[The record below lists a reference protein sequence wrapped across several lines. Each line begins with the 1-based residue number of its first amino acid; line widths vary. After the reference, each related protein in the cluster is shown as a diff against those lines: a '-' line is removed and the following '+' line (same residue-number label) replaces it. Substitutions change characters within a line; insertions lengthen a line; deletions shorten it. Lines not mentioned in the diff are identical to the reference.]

1 MSKKHIL
8 NAGICC
14 ICTAVIF
21 GLHFSVYGRML
32 LQEPFLCWFHTCAVF
47 ICISPTGRPGRDNEN
62 RGFPPNHIVTR
73 LCQLIWCAIL
83 CTIPYVLCIEPY
95 SLDNWI
101 FLPLWATLS
110 IIELRYREQN
120 STAYAA
126 AMVAVLCIT
135 GAFLLITHPITAS
148 QAQSIVEQAG
158 YTDCAYYKVNPNN
171 NTAYKD
177 GRDSEA
183 LYFTAPEPADKS
195 RLLCLFRQTRMAKN
209 TVFLFLIF
217 RGTIDEEQNKEFNLY
232 GIQNHHQTGRLG
244 AEARRI

>member
-1 MSKKHIL
+1 MSKKHVM

-21 GLHFSVYGRML
+21 YLHFFVYGRML
-32 LQEPFLCWFHTCAVF
+32 LDNPVLVGAACAVF
-47 ICISPTGRPGRDNEN
+47 IASAAGRTGEEREPW
-62 RGFPPNHIVTR
+62 FPPNHIVTR
-73 LCQLIWCAIL
+73 LCQLIFCGIL
-83 CTIPYVLCIEPY
+83 CTIPYILFTEPY

-120 STAYAA
+120 STAYTVTMA
-126 AMVAVLCIT
+126 VALCVT

-148 QAQSIVEQAG
+148 QAQNIVEQAG
-158 YTDCAYYKVNPNN
+158 YTNCVYYKVNPNN

-195 RLLCLFRQTRMAKN
+195 DCYAFSANKDGEKYGVL
-209 TVFLFLIF
+209 VSYF
-217 RGTIDEEQNKEFNLY
+217 RGTIDEEQKQ
-232 GIQNHHQTGRLG
+232 GV
-244 AEARRI
+244 

>member
-1 MSKKHIL
+1 MSKKHIM

-21 GLHFSVYGRML
+21 GLHFFVYGRML
-32 LQEPFLCWFHTCAVF
+32 LDNPVLVGATCAVF
-47 ICISPTGRPGRDNEN
+47 IASAAGRTGEEREPW
-62 RGFPPNHIVTR
+62 FPPNHIVTR
-73 LCQLIWCAIL
+73 LCQLIFCGIL
-83 CTIPYVLCIEPY
+83 CTIPYILFTEPY

-148 QAQSIVEQAG
+148 QAQNIVEQAG
-158 YTDCAYYKVNPNN
+158 YTDCVYYKVNPNN

-183 LYFTAPEPADKS
+183 LYFTAPEPADMSDYYAFSANKDGEKYGVLVS
-195 RLLCLFRQTRMAKN
+195 Y
-209 TVFLFLIF
+209 F
-217 RGTIDEEQNKEFNLY
+217 RGTIDEEQKQ
-232 GIQNHHQTGRLG
+232 GV
-244 AEARRI
+244 

>member
-1 MSKKHIL
+1 MSKKHIM

-21 GLHFSVYGRML
+21 YLHFFVYGWML
-32 LQEPFLCWFHTCAVF
+32 LDNPVLVGATCAVV
-47 ICISPTGRPGRDNEN
+47 IASAAGRTGEEREPW
-62 RGFPPNHIVTR
+62 FPPNHIVTR
-73 LCQLIWCAIL
+73 LCQLIFCGIL
-83 CTIPYVLCIEPY
+83 CTIPYILFTEPY

-148 QAQSIVEQAG
+148 QAQNIVEQAG
-158 YTDCAYYKVNPNN
+158 YTDCVYYKVNPNN

-183 LYFTAPEPADKS
+183 LYFTTPEPADKS
-195 RLLCLFRQTRMAKN
+195 DCYAFSANKDGEKYGVL
-209 TVFLFLIF
+209 VSYF
-217 RGTIDEEQNKEFNLY
+217 RGTIDEEQKQ
-232 GIQNHHQTGRLG
+232 GV
-244 AEARRI
+244 

>member
-1 MSKKHIL
+1 MSKKHIM

-21 GLHFSVYGRML
+21 GLHFFVYGQML
-32 LQEPFLCWFHTCAVF
+32 LDNPVLVGATCAVF
-47 ICISPTGRPGRDNEN
+47 IASAAGRTGEEREPW
-62 RGFPPNHIVTR
+62 FPPNHIVTR
-73 LCQLIWCAIL
+73 LCQLIFCGIL
-83 CTIPYVLCIEPY
+83 CTIPYILFTEPY

-120 STAYAA
+120 STAYAVTMA
-126 AMVAVLCIT
+126 VALCVT

-148 QAQSIVEQAG
+148 QAQNIVEQAG
-158 YTDCAYYKVNPNN
+158 YTNCVYYKVNPNN

-195 RLLCLFRQTRMAKN
+195 DYYAFSANKDGEKYGVL
-209 TVFLFLIF
+209 VSYF
-217 RGTIDEEQNKEFNLY
+217 RGTIDEEQKQ
-232 GIQNHHQTGRLG
+232 GV
-244 AEARRI
+244 

>member
-21 GLHFSVYGRML
+21 GLHFFVYGRML
-32 LQEPFLCWFHTCAVF
+32 LDNPVLIGATCAVF
-47 ICISPTGRPGRDNEN
+47 IASAAGRTGEEREPW
-62 RGFPPNHIVTR
+62 FPPNHIVTR

-148 QAQSIVEQAG
+148 QTQSIVEQAG

-183 LYFTAPEPADKS
+183 LYFTAPEPTDKS
-195 RLLCLFRQTRMAKN
+195 DYYAFSANKDGEKYGVL
-209 TVFLFLIF
+209 VSYF
-217 RGTIDEEQNKEFNLY
+217 RGTIEVQEKQ
-232 GIQNHHQTGRLG
+232 GV
-244 AEARRI
+244 

>member
-1 MSKKHIL
+1 MRKKHIM

-21 GLHFSVYGRML
+21 YLHFFVYGRML
-32 LQEPFLCWFHTCAVF
+32 LDNPVLVGATFAVF
-47 ICISPTGRPGRDNEN
+47 IASAAGRTGEEREPW
-62 RGFPPNHIVTR
+62 FPPNHIVTR
-73 LCQLIWCAIL
+73 LCQLIFCGIL
-83 CTIPYVLCIEPY
+83 CTIPYILFTEPY

-148 QAQSIVEQAG
+148 QAQNIVEQAG
-158 YTDCAYYKVNPNN
+158 YTNCVYYKVNPNN

-183 LYFTAPEPADKS
+183 LYFTAPEPADRSDCYAFSANKDGEKYGVLVS
-195 RLLCLFRQTRMAKN
+195 Y
-209 TVFLFLIF
+209 F
-217 RGTIDEEQNKEFNLY
+217 RGTIDEEQKQ
-232 GIQNHHQTGRLG
+232 GV
-244 AEARRI
+244 

>member
-1 MSKKHIL
+1 MSNKHIM

-21 GLHFSVYGRML
+21 GLHFFVYGRML
-32 LQEPFLCWFHTCAVF
+32 LDNPVLVGAVCFIFIASAAGRTGEEREPW
-47 ICISPTGRPGRDNEN
+47 
-62 RGFPPNHIVTR
+62 FPPNHIVTR
-73 LCQLIWCAIL
+73 LCQLIFCGIL
-83 CTIPYVLCIEPY
+83 CTIPYILFTEPY

-148 QAQSIVEQAG
+148 QAQNIVEQAG
-158 YTDCAYYKVNPNN
+158 YTDCVYYKVNPNN

-183 LYFTAPEPADKS
+183 LYFTAPEPADMSDYYAFSANKDGEKYGVLVS
-195 RLLCLFRQTRMAKN
+195 Y
-209 TVFLFLIF
+209 F
-217 RGTIDEEQNKEFNLY
+217 RGTIDEEQKQ
-232 GIQNHHQTGRLG
+232 GV
-244 AEARRI
+244 

>member
-1 MSKKHIL
+1 MSKKYIM

-21 GLHFSVYGRML
+21 YLHFFVYGRIL
-32 LQEPFLCWFHTCAVF
+32 LDNPVLVGATCAVF
-47 ICISPTGRPGRDNEN
+47 IASAAGRTGEEQEPW
-62 RGFPPNHIVTR
+62 FPPNHIVTR
-73 LCQLIWCAIL
+73 LCQLIFCGIL
-83 CTIPYVLCIEPY
+83 CTIPYILFTEPY

-148 QAQSIVEQAG
+148 QAQNIVEQAG
-158 YTDCAYYKVNPNN
+158 YTDCVYYKVNPNN

-177 GRDSEA
+177 GPDSEA

-195 RLLCLFRQTRMAKN
+195 DCYAFSANKDGEKYGVL
-209 TVFLFLIF
+209 VSYF
-217 RGTIDEEQNKEFNLY
+217 RGTIEVQEKQGE
-232 GIQNHHQTGRLG
+232 
-244 AEARRI
+244 

>member
-1 MSKKHIL
+1 MSKKHIM

-21 GLHFSVYGRML
+21 GLHFFVYGRML
-32 LQEPFLCWFHTCAVF
+32 LDNPVLVGATCAVF
-47 ICISPTGRPGRDNEN
+47 IASAAGRTGEEREPW
-62 RGFPPNHIVTR
+62 FPPNHIVTR
-73 LCQLIWCAIL
+73 LCQLIFCGIL
-83 CTIPYVLCIEPY
+83 CTIPYILFTEPY

-120 STAYAA
+120 STAYTVTMA
-126 AMVAVLCIT
+126 VALCVT

-148 QAQSIVEQAG
+148 QTQNIVEQAG
-158 YTDCAYYKVNPNN
+158 YTDCVYYKVDPNN

-183 LYFTAPEPADKS
+183 LYFSAPEPADKS
-195 RLLCLFRQTRMAKN
+195 DYYAFSANKDDEKYGVL
-209 TVFLFLIF
+209 VSYF
-217 RGTIDEEQNKEFNLY
+217 RGTIDEEQKQ
-232 GIQNHHQTGRLG
+232 GV
-244 AEARRI
+244 

>member
-1 MSKKHIL
+1 MSKKHIM

-21 GLHFSVYGRML
+21 YLHFFVYGRIL
-32 LQEPFLCWFHTCAVF
+32 LDNPVLIGATCAVF
-47 ICISPTGRPGRDNEN
+47 IASAAGRTGEEREPW
-62 RGFPPNHIVTR
+62 FPPNHIVTR
-73 LCQLIWCAIL
+73 LCQLIFCGIL
-83 CTIPYVLCIEPY
+83 CTIPYILFTEPY

-126 AMVAVLCIT
+126 AMAAVLCIT

-148 QAQSIVEQAG
+148 QAQNIVEHAG
-158 YTDCAYYKVNPNN
+158 YTNCVYYKVNPNN

-183 LYFTAPEPADKS
+183 LYFTAPEPSDKS
-195 RLLCLFRQTRMAKN
+195 DCYAFSANKDGEKYGVL
-209 TVFLFLIF
+209 VSYF
-217 RGTIDEEQNKEFNLY
+217 RGTIEVQEKQ
-232 GIQNHHQTGRLG
+232 GV
-244 AEARRI
+244 

>member
-1 MSKKHIL
+1 MSKKHIM

-21 GLHFSVYGRML
+21 YLHFFVYGRML
-32 LQEPFLCWFHTCAVF
+32 LDNPVLVGATCAVF
-47 ICISPTGRPGRDNEN
+47 IASAAGRTGEEREPW
-62 RGFPPNHIVTR
+62 FPPNHIVTR
-73 LCQLIWCAIL
+73 LCQLIFCGIL
-83 CTIPYVLCIEPY
+83 CTIPYILFTEPY

-126 AMVAVLCIT
+126 AMAAVLCIT

-148 QAQSIVEQAG
+148 QAQNIVEQAG
-158 YTDCAYYKVNPNN
+158 YTNCVYYKVNPNN

-195 RLLCLFRQTRMAKN
+195 DCYAFSANKDGEKYGVL
-209 TVFLFLIF
+209 VSYF
-217 RGTIDEEQNKEFNLY
+217 RGTIDEEQKQ
-232 GIQNHHQTGRLG
+232 GV
-244 AEARRI
+244 

>member
-1 MSKKHIL
+1 MSKKHIM

-21 GLHFSVYGRML
+21 YLHFFVYGRML
-32 LQEPFLCWFHTCAVF
+32 LDNPVLVGATCAVF
-47 ICISPTGRPGRDNEN
+47 IASAAGRTGEEREPW
-62 RGFPPNHIVTR
+62 FPPNHIVTR
-73 LCQLIWCAIL
+73 LCQLIFCGIL
-83 CTIPYVLCIEPY
+83 CTIPYILFTEPY

-148 QAQSIVEQAG
+148 QAQNIVEQAG
-158 YTDCAYYKVNPNN
+158 YTNCIYYKVNPNN
-171 NTAYKD
+171 NTAHKD

-195 RLLCLFRQTRMAKN
+195 DCYAFSANKDGEKYGVL
-209 TVFLFLIF
+209 VSYF
-217 RGTIDEEQNKEFNLY
+217 RGTIDEEQKQ
-232 GIQNHHQTGRLG
+232 GV
-244 AEARRI
+244 

>member
-1 MSKKHIL
+1 MSKKHIM

-21 GLHFSVYGRML
+21 YLHFFVYGRML
-32 LQEPFLCWFHTCAVF
+32 LDNPVLVGATCAVF
-47 ICISPTGRPGRDNEN
+47 IASAAGRTGEEREPW
-62 RGFPPNHIVTR
+62 FPPNHIVTR
-73 LCQLIWCAIL
+73 LCQLIFCGIL
-83 CTIPYVLCIEPY
+83 CTIPYILFTEPY

-120 STAYAA
+120 STAYAVTMA
-126 AMVAVLCIT
+126 VALCVT
-135 GAFLLITHPITAS
+135 GAFLLITHPITVS
-148 QAQSIVEQAG
+148 QAQNIVERAG
-158 YTDCAYYKVNPNN
+158 YTDCVYYKVNPNN

-195 RLLCLFRQTRMAKN
+195 DCYAFSANKDGEKYGVL
-209 TVFLFLIF
+209 VSYF
-217 RGTIDEEQNKEFNLY
+217 RGTIDEEQKQ
-232 GIQNHHQTGRLG
+232 GV
-244 AEARRI
+244 

>member
-1 MSKKHIL
+1 MSKKYIM

-21 GLHFSVYGRML
+21 YLHFFVYGWIL
-32 LQEPFLCWFHTCAVF
+32 LDNPVLVGATCAVF
-47 ICISPTGRPGRDNEN
+47 IASAAGRTGEEREPW
-62 RGFPPNHIVTR
+62 FPPNHIVTR
-73 LCQLIWCAIL
+73 LCQLIFCGIL
-83 CTIPYVLCIEPY
+83 CTIPYILFTEPY

-120 STAYAA
+120 STAYAV
-126 AMVAVLCIT
+126 AMAAVLCIT

-148 QAQSIVEQAG
+148 KAQNIVEQAG
-158 YTDCAYYKVNPNN
+158 YTDCVYYKVNPNN

-177 GRDSEA
+177 GPDSEA

-195 RLLCLFRQTRMAKN
+195 DCYAFSANKDGEKYGVL
-209 TVFLFLIF
+209 VSYF
-217 RGTIDEEQNKEFNLY
+217 RGTIEVQEKQ
-232 GIQNHHQTGRLG
+232 GV
-244 AEARRI
+244 

>member
-1 MSKKHIL
+1 MSKKHVM

-21 GLHFSVYGRML
+21 YLHFFVYGRML
-32 LQEPFLCWFHTCAVF
+32 LDNPVLVGATCAVF
-47 ICISPTGRPGRDNEN
+47 IASAAGRTGEEREPW
-62 RGFPPNHIVTR
+62 FPPNHIVTR
-73 LCQLIWCAIL
+73 LCQLIFCGIL
-83 CTIPYVLCIEPY
+83 CTIPYILFTEPY

-120 STAYAA
+120 STAYTVTMA
-126 AMVAVLCIT
+126 VALCVT

-148 QAQSIVEQAG
+148 QAQNIVEQAG
-158 YTDCAYYKVNPNN
+158 YTDCVYYKVNPNN

-195 RLLCLFRQTRMAKN
+195 DCYAFSANKDGEKYGVL
-209 TVFLFLIF
+209 VSYF
-217 RGTIDEEQNKEFNLY
+217 RGTIDEEQKQ
-232 GIQNHHQTGRLG
+232 GV
-244 AEARRI
+244 

>member
-1 MSKKHIL
+1 MSKKYIM

-21 GLHFSVYGRML
+21 YLHFFVYGRIL
-32 LQEPFLCWFHTCAVF
+32 LDNPVLVGATCAVF
-47 ICISPTGRPGRDNEN
+47 IASAAGRTGEEREPW
-62 RGFPPNHIVTR
+62 FPPNHIVTR
-73 LCQLIWCAIL
+73 LCQLIFCGIL
-83 CTIPYVLCIEPY
+83 CTIPYILFTEPY

-126 AMVAVLCIT
+126 AMAAVLCIT

-148 QAQSIVEQAG
+148 QAQNIVEQAG
-158 YTDCAYYKVNPNN
+158 YTDCVYYKVNPNN

-177 GRDSEA
+177 GPDSEA

-195 RLLCLFRQTRMAKN
+195 DCYAFSANKDGEKYGVL
-209 TVFLFLIF
+209 VSYF
-217 RGTIDEEQNKEFNLY
+217 RGTIEVQEKQ
-232 GIQNHHQTGRLG
+232 GV
-244 AEARRI
+244 

>member
-21 GLHFSVYGRML
+21 GLHFFVYGRML
-32 LQEPFLCWFHTCAVF
+32 LDNPVLIGATCAVF
-47 ICISPTGRPGRDNEN
+47 IASAAGRTGEEREPW
-62 RGFPPNHIVTR
+62 FPPNHIVTR

-148 QAQSIVEQAG
+148 QTQSIVEQAG

-183 LYFTAPEPADKS
+183 LYFSAPEPADKS
-195 RLLCLFRQTRMAKN
+195 DYYAFSANKDGEKYGVL
-209 TVFLFLIF
+209 VSYF
-217 RGTIDEEQNKEFNLY
+217 RGTIDEEQKQ
-232 GIQNHHQTGRLG
+232 GV
-244 AEARRI
+244 

>member
-1 MSKKHIL
+1 MSKKHIM

-21 GLHFSVYGRML
+21 GLHFFVYSRML
-32 LQEPFLCWFHTCAVF
+32 LDNPVLVGATCAVF
-47 ICISPTGRPGRDNEN
+47 IASAAGRTGEEREPW
-62 RGFPPNHIVTR
+62 FPPNHIVTR
-73 LCQLIWCAIL
+73 LCQLIFCGIL
-83 CTIPYVLCIEPY
+83 CTIPYILFTEPY

-120 STAYAA
+120 STAYTVTMA
-126 AMVAVLCIT
+126 VALCVT

-148 QAQSIVEQAG
+148 QAQNIVEQAG
-158 YTDCAYYKVNPNN
+158 YTNCVYYKVNPNN

-195 RLLCLFRQTRMAKN
+195 DCYAFSANKDGEKYGVL
-209 TVFLFLIF
+209 VSYF
-217 RGTIDEEQNKEFNLY
+217 RGTIDEEQKQ
-232 GIQNHHQTGRLG
+232 GV
-244 AEARRI
+244 

>member
-1 MSKKHIL
+1 MSKKHIM

-21 GLHFSVYGRML
+21 YLHFFVYGWML
-32 LQEPFLCWFHTCAVF
+32 LDNPVLVGATCAVF
-47 ICISPTGRPGRDNEN
+47 IASAAGRTGEEREPW
-62 RGFPPNHIVTR
+62 FPPNHIVTR

-148 QAQSIVEQAG
+148 QAQNIVEQAG
-158 YTDCAYYKVNPNN
+158 YTDCVYYKVNPNN

-195 RLLCLFRQTRMAKN
+195 DCYAFSANKDGEKYGVL
-209 TVFLFLIF
+209 VSYF
-217 RGTIDEEQNKEFNLY
+217 RGTIDEEQKQ
-232 GIQNHHQTGRLG
+232 GV
-244 AEARRI
+244 